1 MSNGQWTHCIDI
13 MKECFLRIISW
24 IENILFLVVFSQASL
39 WWRLKPHVASQFQ
52 AKQRLRPRDGG
63 RCGLV
68 SFSYPSFILRPG
80 SKLRRASTK
89 GLPFGARKKPPLV
102 MRYKVGAH
110 FLPQFAIS
118 ARSNICQRETHSCLF
133 SQGFFS
139 SPEENQPTCHYNA
152 NHQSAPTCRLE
163 ISNVII
169 HPGNVAF
176 WRSVFATD
184 SDILHQRAR
193 VWFRYLVIQLPA
205 IINQEGRKRKL

>member
-1 MSNGQWTHCIDI
+1 M
-13 MKECFLRIISW
+13 MAP
-24 IENILFLVVFSQASL
+24 QAPCSVSIPS
-39 WWRLKPHVASQFQ
+39 KTTAQ
-52 AKQRLRPRDGG
+52 AKG
-63 RCGLV
+63 RRAVRSCQFFSLV
-68 SFSYPSFILRPG
+68 FYPSAWIW
-80 SKLRRASTK
+80 ASTK

-118 ARSNICQRETHSCLF
+118 LRSNICQRETHSCLF

>member
-1 MSNGQWTHCIDI
+1 MSIGQWTHCIDI
-13 MKECFLRIISW
+13 MKEYFLRIISW

-68 SFSYPSFILRPG
+68 SFSHSSFILRPG

-139 SPEENQPTCHYNA
+139 SPEENQPTWHYNA
-152 NHQSAPTCRLE
+152 HRQTAP
-163 ISNVII
+163 
-169 HPGNVAF
+169 PAG
-176 WRSVFATD
+176 W
-184 SDILHQRAR
+184 
-193 VWFRYLVIQLPA
+193 RYLMWLSTLAIWLFDARYLQLIQIFCTSVRGCGFGTL
-205 IINQEGRKRKL
+205 